1 MVNSEWRVAAVV
13 ETLDCFPASIHNSL
27 FTIRYSESTRFLG
40 IWRIELGLML
50 RSILLY
56 LSDKETPKKILI
68 GHSLGRRLAARFIAG
83 EQLEDALKVVR
94 RLNAEGF
101 MVTLDLLGE
110 SVHEATEAGAA
121 CQAYLRLLER
131 LAVEGLNSHVSVKL
145 TQLGLAINEELACR
159 HLNLI
164 CECAARCRN
173 FVRVDME
180 GSAFTEATLRVF
192 RTVNAPRDVVGI
204 VIQSYLYRSEK
215 DVEESLKWGAR
226 IRLVKGAYQEPRE
239 IAYQRKR
246 DVDRSFA
253 RLMKRML
260 SSGIYHAIATHDERL
275 IAATQVYARQHHIPP
290 ERYEFQLLYG
300 IRRRLARDLLRQ
312 GERVRVYVPYGRQW
326 YSYFMRRLAER
337 PANLLFLLRN
347 LFRA

>member
-1 MVNSEWRVAAVV
+1 
-13 ETLDCFPASIHNSL
+13 
-27 FTIRYSESTRFLG
+27 
-40 IWRIELGLML
+40 ML

-56 LSDKETPKKILI
+56 LSDKETPKKILMS
-68 GHSLGRRLAARFIAG
+68 HTLGRRMAARFIAG
-83 EQLEDALKVVR
+83 EELEDALRVIR

-110 SVHEATEAGAA
+110 SVRGAA
-121 CQAYLRLLER
+121 EAEAASQAYVHLLDR
-131 LAVEGLNSHVSVKL
+131 LAADGLNSHVSVKL
-145 TQLGLAINEELACR
+145 TQLGLAIEEDLACR
-159 HLNLI
+159 HLNMI
-164 CECAARCRN
+164 CECAAKQHN

-192 RTVNAPRDVVGI
+192 RTVNAPRHVAGI
-204 VIQSYLYRSEK
+204 AIQSYLYRSDK
-215 DVEESLKWGAR
+215 DVEALLKRGAR
-226 IRLVKGAYQEPRE
+226 IRLVKGAYQEPAA

-253 RLMKRML
+253 RLMEMML

-275 IAATQVYARQHHIPP
+275 IAATQAYVRAHNISPDQF
-290 ERYEFQLLYG
+290 EFQLLYG
-300 IRRRLARDLLRQ
+300 IRRQLARDLLRRGQ
-312 GERVRVYVPYGRQW
+312 RVRIYVPFGRQW

-337 PANLLFLLRN
+337 PANLFFLLRN